1 MPSGCLPF
9 QGSWLRVWPG
19 THFSKVESLCMPRKL
34 SYISSLRS
42 LPSVLWWALA
52 VVSVAVGCVLRVI
65 EWQDAT
71 VVSERYRSVG
81 DALFLVAPILALCAL
96 RQRAKP
102 PQPLAN
108 LWRLTLWMTLFSFL
122 GWLGYQFGPTYDP
135 LAVSS
140 ELRYLSLG
148 IDVSAGKPLGWA
160 ISIRLLTTFIAH
172 LGLLVSIY
180 HYFGRLIVQQS
191 HLGSSRAWRIFSL
204 FVFMAVLLSL
214 GRTPTSIG
222 FFVGAVF
229 QGLAILSMLG
239 VVFRVSWIAFLPLK
253 QKLFGILLAL
263 YLVVLITTLNIA
275 DIAPSGIPSL
285 MPGNQLLVGFVST
298 PVVIGARLFWLF
310 GLLYATTLLLA
321 LFFHLPTTQDIQ
333 KRVGEYTSVQ
343 ALAQRITEASTRDD
357 LYKAMLSSVTSAG
370 LGDAAW
376 LLKRDEL
383 STRYRLAAVHDIPS
397 TEAADVISERLVSD
411 LVQTTMQPIPVGE
424 GSTVPIGVS
433 TDLSIRRAC
442 LVPLRDREG
451 TLGVLVVARREG
463 GAWTREELDT
473 MSLMGAQVSLALS
486 NAAYVST
493 RVAQERASREL
504 QIAHDVQKRLLPQS
518 IVPLAG
524 FDIAGSSAAARE
536 VGGDY
541 FDVLPLSDHEIGF
554 VVADVSGNGTSAA
567 FYMAELQGMIRA
579 TASLLPSPAA
589 LLAQI
594 NRAMSGVLSRNV
606 FITAVYGRLSDR
618 GQVSLARAGHNPPII
633 LRADGE
639 IEAVSPPGAGIGV
652 LRDQRF
658 EDNLDTVTLSLAP
671 GDLMAIYTDGIV
683 EARNAEGEEY
693 DIQRLTAVLCRN
705 AASSS
710 SAIHDAV
717 LRDVASFTGL
727 DVVQDDQTLLV
738 IKRMSPTN

>member
-1 MPSGCLPF
+1 
-9 QGSWLRVWPG
+9 
-19 THFSKVESLCMPRKL
+19 
-34 SYISSLRS
+34 
-42 LPSVLWWALA
+42 
-52 VVSVAVGCVLRVI
+52 
-65 EWQDAT
+65 
-71 VVSERYRSVG
+71 
-81 DALFLVAPILALCAL
+81 
-96 RQRAKP
+96 
-102 PQPLAN
+102 
-108 LWRLTLWMTLFSFL
+108 
-122 GWLGYQFGPTYDP
+122 
-135 LAVSS
+135 
-140 ELRYLSLG
+140 
-148 IDVSAGKPLGWA
+148 
-160 ISIRLLTTFIAH
+160 
-172 LGLLVSIY
+172 
-180 HYFGRLIVQQS
+180 
-191 HLGSSRAWRIFSL
+191 
-204 FVFMAVLLSL
+204 
-214 GRTPTSIG
+214 
-222 FFVGAVF
+222 
-229 QGLAILSMLG
+229 
-239 VVFRVSWIAFLPLK
+239 
-253 QKLFGILLAL
+253 
-263 YLVVLITTLNIA
+263 
-275 DIAPSGIPSL
+275 
-285 MPGNQLLVGFVST
+285 
-298 PVVIGARLFWLF
+298 
-310 GLLYATTLLLA
+310 
-321 LFFHLPTTQDIQ
+321 
-333 KRVGEYTSVQ
+333 
-343 ALAQRITEASTRDD
+343 
-357 LYKAMLSSVTSAG
+357 
-370 LGDAAW
+370 
-376 LLKRDEL
+376 
-383 STRYRLAAVHDIPS
+383 
-397 TEAADVISERLVSD
+397 
-411 LVQTTMQPIPVGE
+411 
-424 GSTVPIGVS
+424 
-433 TDLSIRRAC
+433 
-442 LVPLRDREG
+442 
-451 TLGVLVVARREG
+451 
-463 GAWTREELDT
+463 
-473 MSLMGAQVSLALS
+473 MGAQVSLALS

-683 EARNAEGEEY
+683 EARNTEGEEY
-693 DIQRLTAVLCRN
+693 DIQRLTAVLRRN